1 MTIVSDE
8 ELVARCK
15 KELPANTHSYEVLV
29 QRHMDR
35 VYSMAYRVVGNKE
48 DAEEIA
54 QDVFL
59 KAYYGLK
66 TFEQRASFSTWLY
79 RITTNRA
86 LDSLEK
92 TRHHR
97 ETNVRFFGRAEHK
110 GETAHDEVATL
121 RPSSASPPETH
132 VIQREL
138 RDCIQRVLKSLDR
151 EQAHL
156 LILRDYDDRSYDE
169 IAQMLQAGLSAV
181 KMRIHRARLAFQ
193 QLFSQFCGSFHLS
206 FTASDR
212 DARKNPEMQKE

>member
-48 DAEEIA
+48 EAEEIA

-59 KAYYGLK
+59 KAYHGLK

-86 LDSLEK
+86 LDALAK
-92 TRHHR
+92 TKRHH
-97 ETNVRFFGRAEHK
+97 ETNVRFFGRAERK
-110 GETAHDEVATL
+110 GETDHDEVETL
-121 RPSSASPPETH
+121 RAAPESHPETQ
-132 VIQREL
+132 VIHREL
-138 RDCIQRVLKSLDR
+138 RECIQRVLKSLDR
-151 EQAHL
+151 EQARL
-156 LILRDYDDRSYDE
+156 LIMRDYDDRSYDE
-169 IAQMLQAGLSAV
+169 IAHMLEAGLSAV

-193 QLFSQFCGSFHLS
+193 QLFNQFCGSFNLS
-206 FTASDR
+206 FTASER
-212 DARKNPEMQKE
+212 AARKNPEMQKE

>member
-8 ELVARCK
+8 ELVTRCK

-35 VYSMAYRVVGNKE
+35 VYYMAYRVVGNKE
-48 DAEEIA
+48 EAEEIA

-59 KAYYGLK
+59 KAYHGLK

-92 TRHHR
+92 TRRHS
-97 ETNVRFFGRAEHK
+97 ETNVRFFGRAERK
-110 GETAHDEVATL
+110 DETAQAGVTAL
-121 RPSSASPPETH
+121 RASSESHPETQI
-132 VIQREL
+132 IQREL
-138 RDCIQRVLKSLDR
+138 RECIQRVLKTLDR
-151 EQAHL
+151 EQARL
-156 LILRDYDDRSYDE
+156 LIMRDYDDRSYDE

-193 QLFSQFCGSFHLS
+193 QLFSQFCGSFHFS
-206 FTASDR
+206 FTASER
-212 DARKNPEMQKE
+212 NARKNPEVQKE